1 MSSSLTDLFAQI
13 IDSERRAH
21 ERKTYLQ
28 EVRNK
33 VRQKEADILQ
43 LKQEKEVLRKELE
56 VKIAELNKVDVNL
69 ILVNNRKEILTNQK
83 SQLQKERQDFEDQLE
98 NLEEELFHVNE
109 RFCSDVETFVTEY
122 GLLGNGA
129 DIRRDEAL
137 RQIEGLSAEKNQLHQ
152 EIRDYEERM
161 ESLRI
166 LRDKETD
173 LMDLLQITKAK
184 NSELCEKVAEEKRKL
199 LQQEEEKQSIQ
210 LLPTTD
216 ADFIRLQTELDS
228 VKEEDLEAKCHH
240 LQQQV
245 QSLQQQLWQRK
256 VKDKHKYQSSVKHH
270 QTQTSRQT
278 ASNLNEDLKVSTS
291 NRMCVSSFTATTGAN
306 QTQNE
311 AVDELKVD
319 NLEDIFDDDLNLNL
333 PQQNDTKPVKK
344 QHIFRKGHS

>member
-256 VKDKHKYQSSVKHH
+256 
-270 QTQTSRQT
+270 
-278 ASNLNEDLKVSTS
+278 NEDLKVSTS

-344 QHIFRKGHS
+344 QHIFRKGSLEISSI